1 MLVEI
6 STERL
11 SDREQLE
18 REGRA
23 GKRMG
28 RRTTVAGQR
37 LAGATVGTGQTKLET
52 KAVYSGRTNLIW
64 FVCVWGNPRMFGTM
78 VL

>member
-52 KAVYSGRTNLIW
+52 KAA
-64 FVCVWGNPRMFGTM
+64 
-78 VL
+78 